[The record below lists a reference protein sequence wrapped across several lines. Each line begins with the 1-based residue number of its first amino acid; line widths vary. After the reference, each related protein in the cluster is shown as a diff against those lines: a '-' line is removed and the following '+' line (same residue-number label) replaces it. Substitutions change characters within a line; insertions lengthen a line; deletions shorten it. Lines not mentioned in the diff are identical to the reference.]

1 MTVEREETG
10 RAEVATEEDLGYQ
23 KALGPRQIQMIAI
36 GGAIGTGLFMGAG
49 GRLQQAG
56 PALVL
61 VYALCG
67 FFACLILR
75 ALGELVMHR
84 PTSGSFVSYAREFFG
99 EKMAFA
105 AGWLYWMNWAMTAVV
120 DVTAVA
126 LYMNF
131 FKKYWAPL
139 GHIDQWMFALIA
151 VLLVLGL
158 NLVSVK
164 VFGELEFWFALIKV
178 VALTAFLGFGVYFVL
193 FGTPIE
199 GHSSGFSLIAD
210 NGGLFPN
217 GILPAVVVIQG
228 VVFAYAAIEMVGI
241 AAGENILRDLRI
253 VNAVGGDQR
262 DRHRALQLA
271 SDPAESSARYRRGDG
286 RNARFVPADPG
297 VDDGRS
303 RRFNRFGQFSDFR
316 QRAAV
321 VDQIEH
327 RQTVDDNEIV
337 TGALSH
343 GLDHFN
349 GESHTARVIAAPLIA
364 ALVSARGE
372 EFVNQIAF

>member
-1 MTVEREETG
+1 MTTEPKPSTYDNSALT
-10 RAEVATEEDLGYQ
+10 AEDEGYH
-23 KALGPRQIQMIAI
+23 KGLKPRQLQMIAI
-36 GGAIGTGLFMGAG
+36 GGAIGTGLFLGAG
-49 GRLQQAG
+49 GRLHNAG
-56 PALVL
+56 PGLFL
-61 VYALCG
+61 SYAFCG
-67 FFACLILR
+67 IFVFLILR

-151 VLLVLGL
+151 VVLVLGL

-199 GHSSGFSLIAD
+199 G
-210 NGGLFPN
+210 
-217 GILPAVVVIQG
+217 
-228 VVFAYAAIEMVGI
+228 
-241 AAGENILRDLRI
+241 
-253 VNAVGGDQR
+253 
-262 DRHRALQLA
+262 
-271 SDPAESSARYRRGDG
+271 
-286 RNARFVPADPG
+286 
-297 VDDGRS
+297 
-303 RRFNRFGQFSDFR
+303 
-316 QRAAV
+316 
-321 VDQIEH
+321 
-327 RQTVDDNEIV
+327 
-337 TGALSH
+337 
-343 GLDHFN
+343 
-349 GESHTARVIAAPLIA
+349 
-364 ALVSARGE
+364 
-372 EFVNQIAF
+372 